1 MRRWRGGQAAGGRYS
16 GGRSQ
21 GTGLRRRAVGEWHQ
35 GRYQGVG
42 RLVGGGGATVR
53 MMGDDVRRPV
63 GSIGRSG
70 DVEAPGNRWAGEG
83 AVAVHRDGGVAAT
96 GGGVRSRE
104 IIIKCEK
111 FRVGQ
116 KRRYRRRKG
125 NDWFAIP
132 KIHQCRAPTDE
143 IMPFVPHLP
152 WPHKF
157 ISPGPHQRIYA
168 V

>member
-1 MRRWRGGQAAGGRYS
+1 VAS
-16 GGRSQ
+16 GPLSG
-21 GTGLRRRAVGEWHQ
+21 RRAVGGWRRGHCQ
-35 GRYQGVG
+35 DDGRRRQATG
-42 RLVGGGGATVR
+42 RQHRAAVSGGQVTLRHRATGGRGRGRWQCIETVEL
-53 MMGDDVRRPV
+53 RRRV
-63 GSIGRSG
+63 
-70 DVEAPGNRWAGEG
+70 V
-83 AVAVHRDGGVAAT
+83 V

-132 KIHQCRAPTDE
+132 KIHQCQAPTDE

-152 WPHKF
+152 WPRKF